1 MKIHTFQW
9 SFMRYKL
16 ARFVAIGYYLTT
28 LYLGNEV
35 PLRLYLSFQW
45 WYFPKN
51 SYLAL
56 SMHALQ
62 TA

>member
-1 MKIHTFQW
+1 
-9 SFMRYKL
+9 MRYKV

-28 LYLGNEV
+28 LYLENKV
-35 PLRLYLSFQW
+35 PFRLYLSFHW
-45 WYFPKN
+45 WYFPDN
-51 SYLAL
+51 SYLVL